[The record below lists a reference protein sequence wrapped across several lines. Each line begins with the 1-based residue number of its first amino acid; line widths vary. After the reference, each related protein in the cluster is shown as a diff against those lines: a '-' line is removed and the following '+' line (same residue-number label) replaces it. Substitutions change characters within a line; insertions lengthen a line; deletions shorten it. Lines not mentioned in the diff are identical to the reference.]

1 MSNPIFQSLE
11 ERRAVRGHAGAEPSD
26 PPPSSP
32 VSSPRHVGSFRTAW
46 EHFAAAATRI
56 SKIGAVLFA
65 LFGTLSTGFGIGF
78 AWWTNSQGFV
88 KSEGL
93 VSINES
99 LRRIEA
105 NQRAEAE
112 TRSGMQARLAS
123 VEGTVDMHSQVLLN
137 IPTKTSRR
145 GAQ

>member
-1 MSNPIFQSLE
+1 M
-11 ERRAVRGHAGAEPSD
+11 RGHTGAEPSD
-26 PPPSSP
+26 PPPSTPPPS
-32 VSSPRHVGSFRTAW
+32 GSFRAAW
-46 EHFAAAATRI
+46 RHFTTAATRI

-105 NQRAEAE
+105 NQKAEAE

-137 IPTKTSRR
+137 IPTKSPRR
-145 GAQ
+145 GTQ